1 MDKNYFGISFPFLLG
16 TVFIIL
22 RLCHVIA
29 WSWWLA
35 TLPFWGDPPYY
46 QRSLGKRKNRQSYLT
61 LSKTGADMNA
71 SPRSRRIGSH

>member
-46 QRSLGKRKNRQSYLT
+46 QRGLEKIRKSYIA
-61 LSKTGADMNA
+61 LSKTGTAMND
-71 SPRSRRIGSH
+71 SPRWRRIGSH